1 MRTGANNS
9 QTDSVFGFSKVM
21 SMLSF
26 RRRQQ
31 KAGRRRVR
39 ETGNA
44 RWAQTYWGRKFMK
57 SV

>member
-9 QTDSVFGFSKVM
+9 QADSVFGFSKVM

-31 KAGRRRVR
+31 KAGRRVR
-39 ETGNA
+39 ETGDA
-44 RWAQTYWGRKFMK
+44 KWAQTYWGRKFMK